1 MKNTK
6 KTVSVILTASMLMSL
21 CACQDKSADEVLD
34 LAEDVANYTCDMDY
48 KKLSKLTEDGD
59 EKLEERFESIEEDDF
74 KKAIA
79 ATLEFEFDED
89 SLEKNGKKGYTVEV
103 TFTYVDY
110 EEVMDESGITSLSD
124 WEDAIDDCDE
134 LIEETITLEF
144 EKDGSDILFVNIDDL
159 EDLFKYYDE
168 DIIGSV
174 LEDGEVASEPVVDD
188 DADIVDGDDAE
199 PTATPTPTPAPTATP
214 TPAPSGTDWS
224 NSDYPNPADYYV
236 ENQCYLLPGTNILYT
251 LPNDGSRFSVTS
263 DGITDDFFMITGVWN
278 NDPDEI
284 YSIMSGSSSSCTGDF
299 AISLR
304 DSLAQSFA
312 ETITGYQSCD
322 ITYIE
327 LDFAGDTYE
336 CALATVDVGTGTPH
350 YVMVA
355 MIGNE
360 DTYYMTIVQS
370 EDMNNITNFPNCFS
384 RVG

>member
-1 MKNTK
+1 MKNTR

-79 ATLEFEFDED
+79 ATLEFEFAED
-89 SLEKNGKKGYTVEV
+89 SLEKYGKTGYTVEV

-124 WEDAIDDCDE
+124 WEDALDDCDE
-134 LIEETITLEF
+134 LVEETITLEF

-174 LEDGEVASEPVVDD
+174 LEDGDAAAEPVVDD

-199 PTATPTPTPAPTATP
+199 PTATATP
-214 TPAPSGTDWS
+214 TPAPSATPTPAPTSSSWD
-224 NSDYPNPADYYV
+224 NANYPDPADYFV
-236 ENQCYLLPGTNILYT
+236 QDQCYLLPETNILFTAPAT
-251 LPNDGSRFSVTS
+251 LSTISGPEAG
-263 DGITDDFFMITGVWN
+263 DDFFMLTALWEYSMN
-278 NDPDEI
+278 EAF
-284 YSIMSGSSSSCTGDF
+284 SIMEGAHVSCTGDSALQF
-299 AISLR
+299 R
-304 DSLAQSFA
+304 DSMADTYAS
-312 ETITGYQSCD
+312 TVTSYQSH
-322 ITYIE
+322 TMEYIDLE
-327 LDFAGDTYE
+327 IAGDTYE
-336 CALATVDVGTGTPH
+336 CALATITTESGETV
-350 YVMVA
+350 YVLVA
-355 MIGNE
+355 MIGN
-360 DTYYMTIVQS
+360 DDCYYMLLATS
-370 EDMNNITNFPNCFS
+370 SNMDNINELPSYFS

>member
-124 WEDAIDDCDE
+124 WEDALDDCDE
-134 LIEETITLEF
+134 LVEETITLEF

-168 DIIGSV
+168 DIAGAVI
-174 LEDGEVASEPVVDD
+174 EDVEDEPVATTITEPSE
-188 DADIVDGDDAE
+188 AD
-199 PTATPTPTPAPTATP
+199 PTPTPAPSATP
-214 TPAPSGTDWS
+214 TPAPTSSSWD
-224 NSDYPNPADYYV
+224 NADYPDPADYFV
-236 ENQCYLLPGTNILYT
+236 QDQCYLLPETNILFTAPAT
-251 LPNDGSRFSVTS
+251 LSTISGPETG
-263 DGITDDFFMITGVWN
+263 DDFFMLTALWDYSMN
-278 NDPDEI
+278 EAF
-284 YSIMSGSSSSCTGDF
+284 SIMEGAHVSCTGDSALQF
-299 AISLR
+299 R
-304 DSLAQSFA
+304 DSMADTYAS
-312 ETITGYQSCD
+312 TVTGYQSH
-322 ITYIE
+322 TMEYINLE
-327 LDFAGDTYE
+327 IAGDTYE
-336 CALATVDVGTGTPH
+336 CALATITTESGETF
-350 YVMVA
+350 YVLVA
-355 MIGNE
+355 MIGN
-360 DTYYMTIVQS
+360 DDCYYMLLATS
-370 EDMNNITNFPNCFS
+370 SNMDNINELPNYFS